1 MLRIDVR
8 RELRREQRVEE
19 TESQMDFAWTDEIQ
33 EFRSGVRSFI
43 EANRTPALIEELS
56 DWRTYAKGPEAHKFR
71 EALNGAG
78 YTTMAWPEEYGGQG
92 KGAFY
97 VFVLNEEL
105 AYWGLP
111 FDNMSLTSI
120 GNTLMSFAS
129 EAQKK
134 EWLPNIQSGEMHIAL
149 GYTEPN
155 AGTDLASLQTR
166 AVRDG
171 DEWVINGQKIYT
183 SAGHIASHVWL
194 AARTDPDAPKHRGI
208 SMFIL
213 PMDTPGITVRPLWTM
228 GDGRTNETFW
238 ENVRVPADSLVGEE
252 NRGWY
257 MATNALDLERVVIGP
272 YSPLMKRFNDLVDKV
287 KEHRPDLVEDP
298 TTRTIIAERKL
309 DVEISR
315 ALATTNATIVE
326 HGGVP
331 TKEASM
337 AKIWA
342 TESRYRIT
350 GVAMDIFGGLGAI
363 SDDSSGYEIDSG
375 DLESA
380 YRSQAIGRAAGGTN
394 DIQRR
399 IIATRGYGLPRG

>member
-1 MLRIDVR
+1 
-8 RELRREQRVEE
+8 
-19 TESQMDFAWTDEIQ
+19 
-33 EFRSGVRSFI
+33 
-43 EANRTPALIEELS
+43 
-56 DWRTYAKGPEAHKFR
+56 
-71 EALNGAG
+71 
-78 YTTMAWPEEYGGQG
+78 MAWPEEYGGQG

-155 AGTDLASLQTR
+155 AGTDLASMQTR

-183 SAGHIASHVWL
+183 SAAHIASHIWL
-194 AARTDPDAPKHRGI
+194 AARTTRTRPSTAASPCSSADGHPRHHRPPAVDHGHI
-208 SMFIL
+208 
-213 PMDTPGITVRPLWTM
+213 
-228 GDGRTNETFW
+228 RTNETFW
-238 ENVRVPADSLVGEE
+238 EDVRVPADSLVGEE

-272 YSPLMKRFNDLVDKV
+272 YSPLMKQFSDLVDAV
-287 KEHRPDLVEDP
+287 KERRPDLVDDP
-298 TTRTIIAERKL
+298 TTRTGLAERQM
-309 DVEISR
+309 DVEIAR
-315 ALATTNATIVE
+315 ALATTNATIVA

-331 TKEASM
+331 TKEASDGEDM
-337 AKIWA
+337 VD
-342 TESRYRIT
+342 
-350 GVAMDIFGGLGAI
+350 GVA
-363 SDDSSGYEIDSG
+363 
-375 DLESA
+375 
-380 YRSQAIGRAAGGTN
+380 
-394 DIQRR
+394 
-399 IIATRGYGLPRG
+399 LPVDQPRY